1 MEEKNNFVMVRCEFR
16 SDGKVS
22 MNNSFDCDALQLLF
36 FVSKTLENV
45 AEVLNEDPL
54 NIAGMALHLGK
65 FSSRVG
71 DESENG
77 EES

>member
-1 MEEKNNFVMVRCEFR
+1 MEEKKKFAMARCEFG

-22 MNNSFDCDALQLLF
+22 MNNSFDCDALQLLI

-45 AEVLNEDPL
+45 AEVLNEEPL
-54 NIAGMALHLGK
+54 DIAGMALRFGK
-65 FSSRVG
+65 FARRVG
-71 DESENG
+71 DESKNG

>member
-1 MEEKNNFVMVRCEFR
+1 MEEKKNLVMVRCEFG
-16 SDGKVS
+16 SDGKVR
-22 MNNSFDCDALQLLF
+22 MHNSFDCDALHLLL

-54 NIAGMALHLGK
+54 NIAGMALRLGK
-65 FSSRVG
+65 FASRVG